1 MAYLDRIFENEVESV
16 TIPNPI
22 NFSGAVEFSSTISVS
37 GTVTFEG
44 GMSVGTALTPDTN
57 DGAVLGSASLQWSDL
72 FLASGAVINFN
83 NGDVTLTHASN
94 LLTLAGGGLAIDT
107 ATTGHAIS
115 IANTWGVGLTG
126 GAIVVGD
133 YSNPIAFG
141 SVTEHVVGLCVNLSG
156 YTDDASNFIP
166 IHGKFTT
173 TDDCAANAVA
183 QAIYGRVDIAHDITN
198 SYGVRG
204 AVTIAGSPSVNQA
217 YGVFATLSTAACE
230 LAETGHLVGM
240 AVEVTG
246 SADIT
251 RVGGSWGK
259 VCGSRVSWQATDAI
273 ASVPTV
279 GSDVGVGTL
288 ATLDTGFNVTAVGA
302 LTSSF
307 RSQNIGSTPT
317 NVIKVDGDHTY
328 FANFTDTDG
337 SEGTAYEAD
346 AAAATTI
353 VGKLMIFTSAGQKG
367 YINVYTTPN

>member
-1 MAYLDRIFENEVESV
+1 MSWKGDLIKAGIHSDGSNINIWRGDLTIYGSMIF
-16 TIPNPI
+16 TGGAIT
-22 NFSGAVEFSSTISVS
+22 FSGANT
-37 GTVTFEG
+37 G
-44 GMSVGTALTPDTN
+44 
-57 DGAVLGSASLQWSDL
+57 
-72 FLASGAVINFN
+72 
-83 NGDVTLTHASN
+83 HH
-94 LLTLAGGGLAIDT
+94 IDT
-107 ATTGHAIS
+107 TGL
-115 IANTWGVGLTG
+115 WGVGLTG

-141 SVTEHVVGLCVNLSG
+141 EVTEHVVGLCVNLSG

-183 QAIYGRVDIAHDITN
+183 QAIYGRVDIAHDIN
-198 SYGVRG
+198 GSYGVRG
-204 AVTIAGSPSVNQA
+204 AITITGSPSVNQA
-217 YGVFATLSTAACE
+217 YGMFATLSTAACE
-230 LAETGHLVGM
+230 LAETGHLVGV

-251 RVGGSWGK
+251 RVAGSWGK

-288 ATLDTGFNVTAVGA
+288 ATLDTGFNVSAVGA

-307 RSQNIGSTPT
+307 RSQNLGSTPT

-337 SEGTAYEAD
+337 SEDTAYEAD

-353 VGKLMIFTSAGQKG
+353 VGKLMLLTSAGAKG